1 MRRPQHKFSSSS
13 NDLSFTSSN
22 PTTKSLDTFSWS
34 ATNALNQRPSV
45 SQYSNRFQRHAK
57 DNFSYWPT
65 DTTFKKPRCKY

>member
-1 MRRPQHKFSSSS
+1 MKRPQY

-22 PTTKSLDTFSWS
+22 PMTKSLDTLSWS
-34 ATNALNQRPSV
+34 GGTDALNQRPSV

-65 DTTFKKPRCKY
+65 DKKARCKY